1 MSTTSAWAC
10 GTSELTPCTCLR
22 MLSTDR
28 FCESRMREI
37 LTSGS
42 TRGEDVVP
50 SHRLLSY
57 STFRKKV
64 FPIHNSL
71 FQVGLEASSRTRTA
85 SSTENSNSCSP
96 SRTPRLGV
104 LARRVVPS
112 AQVISSKSVA
122 PPKIWWRMVAVKRTL
137 LSEPGCASL
146 PGRDKAASA
155 NPPGLLDPRPSRRS
169 QMLSGRREKTA
180 GPSTTPRHR
189 QANNPHRAQP
199 CSTRPRNRFVSP
211 MNCAV

>member
-57 STFRKKV
+57 STCPRCTFGQPDLVSELLTRDTSDRCD
-64 FPIHNSL
+64 NSL
-71 FQVGLEASSRTRTA
+71 GTRCVDSQT
-85 SSTENSNSCSP
+85 T
-96 SRTPRLGV
+96 
-104 LARRVVPS
+104 
-112 AQVISSKSVA
+112 
-122 PPKIWWRMVAVKRTL
+122 
-137 LSEPGCASL
+137 
-146 PGRDKAASA
+146 
-155 NPPGLLDPRPSRRS
+155 NPDL
-169 QMLSGRREKTA
+169 
-180 GPSTTPRHR
+180 RHR
-189 QANNPHRAQP
+189 
-199 CSTRPRNRFVSP
+199 
-211 MNCAV
+211 